1 MAVAAN
7 ITGIQ
12 EDLDAALAVVI
23 ALLPTLSAQ
32 GNITSS
38 SILSLSLTADLQVAE
53 PAEVLRGGDS
63 SEPDLRLLMPDEKLD
78 RQLKREDEEL
88 AIIIA
93 AIEVM
98 KK

>member
-1 MAVAAN
+1 MVVC
-7 ITGIQ
+7 IP
-12 EDLDAALAVVI
+12 LAVVI
-23 ALLPTLSAQ
+23 ALLPTLSSQ

-38 SILSLSLTADLQVAE
+38 SILSLSLAADLQAAPHPE
-53 PAEVLRGGDS
+53 ILRGGDS
-63 SEPDLRLLMPDEKLD
+63 SKPGLRLLMPDEQLD

-98 KK
+98 NK